1 MSKNFIKRNLCPCC
15 ESSSTKIIHSVC
27 FSDEKIWSFL
37 NSYYEGRLPREMME
51 SDYFN
56 VARCNNCGLLFQEY
70 VLNDSNM
77 YLLYEEWISPEKSR
91 DKKLFADIS
100 LYKQCAIEVE
110 SICAFIHKK
119 PHEINVLEYGM
130 GWGHWSNMVKAYNYN
145 VTGAEISKRRQA
157 FAQKT
162 NLRVIAETE
171 QEESGTYDYIY
182 SNQVFEHVP
191 DPNVTIKELGRL
203 LRKNGI
209 IHIKVPNGRG
219 LEKDLKNPD
228 WKAKKDAIH
237 PLEHINCFNRKS
249 LKILAKKAG
258 LVLHP
263 PLYRTRGTS
272 TKFIFRRNMK
282 YLYER
287 YWSTKVYMI
296 KM

>member
-1 MSKNFIKRNLCPCC
+1 
-15 ESSSTKIIHSVC
+15 
-27 FSDEKIWSFL
+27 
-37 NSYYEGRLPREMME
+37 
-51 SDYFN
+51 
-56 VARCNNCGLLFQEY
+56 
-70 VLNDSNM
+70 M

-91 DKKLFADIS
+91 HKKLFADIS
-100 LYKQCAIEVE
+100 LYKQYAVEVE
-110 SICAFIHKK
+110 SISAFIHKK

-130 GWGHWSNMVKAYNYN
+130 GWGHWSNMAKAYNYN
-145 VTGAEISKRRQA
+145 VTGVEISKRRQA

-162 NLRVIAETE
+162 NLRVIGETVR
-171 QEESGTYDYIY
+171 EESGTYDYIY

-209 IHIKVPNGRG
+209 IHIKVPTGRG
-219 LEKDLKNPD
+219 LEKDLKNPN

-249 LKILAKKAG
+249 LKVLAKKAG
-258 LVLHP
+258 LALHP

-272 TKFIFRRNMK
+272 AKFIFTRNKK

-296 KM
+296 KS